1 MNELI
6 GEIKNSKN
14 ETLEYEFHQG
24 STRDRNLL
32 IIGHGLGGNMNRLVV
47 RNLALAASS
56 EGLSV
61 LRFSFSGNGGSGGL
75 FEDCTLN
82 KQVEDLKI
90 IVTRMMELGWKPI
103 YAGHG
108 LGSTV
113 GSLFAASSPGLR
125 LLISIAGVVE
135 TEKFF
140 SREFSGISADEG
152 CMWEDPE
159 YPLSSSFA
167 LDMKKVRSTLT
178 FAANIEL
185 PWLLVHG
192 TADLLVPLEDSLS
205 ISKDFAEQR
214 KLVEIPE
221 ADHVFSEGYMDQ
233 MIEVVLEWIA
243 TQISESLKN

>member
-1 MNELI
+1 MNDLI
-6 GEIKNSKN
+6 GEIKNSKE

-24 STRDRNLL
+24 SIRDRNLL

-47 RNLALAASS
+47 RNLALAASA

-75 FEDCTLN
+75 FEDCTLY

-90 IVTRMMELGWKPI
+90 IVSRMVKLGWKPI

-108 LGSTV
+108 LGGAV
-113 GSLFAASSPGLR
+113 GSLFAAFNPGLR

-135 TEKFF
+135 TEEFF
-140 SREFSGISADEG
+140 VREFREILPDEG
-152 CMWEDPE
+152 YMWQDPE

-167 LDMKKVRSTLT
+167 LSMKKVRSTLSCS
-178 FAANIEL
+178 AKIEL

-192 TADLLVPLEDSLS
+192 TADLMVPLEDSLS
-205 ISKDFAEQR
+205 ISKDFPELR

-221 ADHVFSEGYMDQ
+221 ADHVFSEEFMEQ
-233 MIEVVLEWIA
+233 MIEVILEWIA
-243 TQISESLKN
+243 TQISESLNH